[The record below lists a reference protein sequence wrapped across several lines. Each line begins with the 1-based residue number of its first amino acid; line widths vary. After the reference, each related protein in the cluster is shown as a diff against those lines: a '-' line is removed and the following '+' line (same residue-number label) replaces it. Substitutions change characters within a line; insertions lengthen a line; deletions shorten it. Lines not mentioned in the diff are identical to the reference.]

1 MAATKFMDLTRQE
14 FRTMFLGLATPST
27 TKNVK
32 TLNASAAP
40 ENVDWRTGA
49 TVAVNAVKDQG
60 QCGSCW
66 AFSTVGSLE
75 GASALFGEKKLL
87 NLSEKQLVDCSSSYG
102 NQGCNGGLMDNAF
115 KYVMKNGITSED
127 KYPYRPVSGRCKVKS
142 GDFKISS
149 FHDVEQGDV
158 DQLAAAVAQQPV
170 SIAVDA
176 NNFQFYSSGIF
187 SDCKEQLDHGVTLVG
202 YTPEAWIVR
211 NSWGESW
218 GEEGYIRL
226 KRGNTCGLA
235 LAASYPNL

>member
-1 MAATKFMDLTRQE
+1 
-14 FRTMFLGLATPST
+14 
-27 TKNVK
+27 
-32 TLNASAAP
+32 
-40 ENVDWRTGA
+40 
-49 TVAVNAVKDQG
+49 
-60 QCGSCW
+60 
-66 AFSTVGSLE
+66 
-75 GASALFGEKKLL
+75 
-87 NLSEKQLVDCSSSYG
+87 
-102 NQGCNGGLMDNAF
+102 MDNAF

>member
-1 MAATKFMDLTRQE
+1 MAATKFMDLTKQE
-14 FRTMFLGLATPST
+14 FRTMFLGLASPST

-40 ENVDWRTGA
+40 ESVDWRTGSV
-49 TVAVNAVKDQG
+49 VAVNAVKDQG

-75 GASALFGEKKLL
+75 GASAIFGEKKLL

-115 KYVMKNGITSED
+115 KWVMKNGITSED
-127 KYPYRPVSGRCKVKS
+127 KYPYRPVSGSCKVKS
-142 GDFKISS
+142 GDFKIKD
-149 FHDVEQGDV
+149 FTDVAEGDV

-176 NNFQFYSSGIF
+176 NNFQFYSSGVF
-187 SDCKEQLDHGVTLVG
+187 SDCKEELDHGVTLVG

-211 NSWGESW
+211 NSWGTSW
-218 GEEGYIRL
+218 GEDGYIRL

-235 LAASYPNL
+235 QAASYPNL